1 MKKNI
6 IIGLLVMATLVF
18 FVFGYLQK
26 MDADKTAI
34 QAEQCKVEAERY
46 RKESEINRMSGEFH
60 QRQAMKLKAE
70 LETVSI
76 ELERLK
82 NRK

>member
-6 IIGLLVMATLVF
+6 IIGLLAVATLVF

-26 MDADKTAI
+26 MDADKTTI
-34 QAEQCKVEAERY
+34 QAEHWKVEAERY
-46 RKESEINRMSGEFH
+46 RKISEIHRVSGEFH
-60 QRQAMKLKAE
+60 QHQAMKLKAE
-70 LETVSI
+70 LETVTI

>member
-6 IIGLLVMATLVF
+6 IIGLLAMTTLLF

-26 MDADKTAI
+26 LEADRIAI
-34 QAEQCKVEAERY
+34 QAEQWKVETEKY
-46 RKESEINRMSGEFH
+46 RKESEIHRISGEFH